1 MSYLSTLEWFKD
13 FGRYDEK
20 TKRILM
26 ALSERQYKFRNL
38 STLHKVSG
46 MDSFTLDSILKNL
59 ESRGVIFIRKHG
71 TSNRIIVGLRERQD
85 TLPTA
90 MLLYTIGGVIHDSFV
105 VEYSKKSTEPLFED
119 YLRKNVPHRLKD
131 EDIEEIMKVGHY
143 KWKSNDAEHIINI
156 TNTKIIPF

>member
-1 MSYLSTLEWFKD
+1 MSYLSELEWFKD
-13 FGRYDEK
+13 FARYDEK
-20 TKRILM
+20 TQRVLM

-59 ESRGVIFIRKHG
+59 ESRGVIFIRRHG
-71 TSNRIIVGLRERQD
+71 TTNRIIVGLRERQD

-90 MLLYTIGGVIHDSFV
+90 MLLYTINGIIHDSFV
-105 VEYSKKSTEPLFED
+105 VEYTKKDTDPMFTE
-119 YLRKNVPHRLKD
+119 YLRKNVAHNLTD
-131 EDIEEIMKVGHY
+131 DAIEEIMKVGHY

-156 TNTKIIPF
+156 TNTKIIPI